1 VAARRCLKLTKGLG
15 PKFEAALDEAASS
28 AAGSSR
34 HDSQKKSSNQ
44 GDKTPAAAE
53 PQVSSTMPLMGAAR
67 RALACFEERERPSS
81 SSSVQGQATLF
92 SRREAG
98 STSAITSSR
107 DRAPPALAL
116 KRGQAAGLRRLVTLL
131 DDSWSQLYGNKNQSN
146 SSDAHDLSCTDE
158 RQVTEQGQDAK
169 IATGTAPDNTAP
181 EIAGLLSSLVASVTD
196 FLFPALAAGTTA
208 RSGLED
214 EESKCLLESE
224 ATHEGTAAH
233 SHKTSENAALLST
246 LGQAADAFAA
256 HYFSTAGSSTRTTTG
271 CCCNDQSSGGNPNID
286 RVSCSSL
293 NCSTYAA
300 GSSTRTTTGCCCND
314 QSSSSSSSSSGN
326 PNIDRVS
333 CSSLKCSTY
342 GSSNNAHV
350 DDRLN
355 APPSVDP
362 RSRGAWL
369 RCLKAFLLAA
379 ADRNLPTNPAI
390 FVGSIESKQSSSGS
404 VGSSETD
411 MAITGKVCL
420 SQHPRKRT

>member
-1 VAARRCLKLTKGLG
+1 
-15 PKFEAALDEAASS
+15 
-28 AAGSSR
+28 
-34 HDSQKKSSNQ
+34 
-44 GDKTPAAAE
+44 
-53 PQVSSTMPLMGAAR
+53 MPLMGAAR

-293 NCSTYAA
+293 NCSTY
-300 GSSTRTTTGCCCND
+300 
-314 QSSSSSSSSSGN
+314 
-326 PNIDRVS
+326 
-333 CSSLKCSTY
+333 

-350 DDRLN
+350 DVRSN
-355 APPSVDP
+355 ASPYLDP

>member
-1 VAARRCLKLTKGLG
+1 MAARRCLKLTKGLG

-256 HYFSTAGSSTRTTTG
+256 HYFSTAGSSTLTTTG
-271 CCCNDQSSGGNPNID
+271 CCCNDQSSGGNPD
-286 RVSCSSL
+286 
-293 NCSTYAA
+293 
-300 GSSTRTTTGCCCND
+300 
-314 QSSSSSSSSSGN
+314 
-326 PNIDRVS
+326 IDRVS